1 MRSRTAI
8 WFECKIGY
16 EKVMEDGLQKKVTES
31 YVVDALSFTEAEKR
45 IMEEMSSYISGE
57 FTIKDI
63 KIAPYKEIFF
73 SDEEMADRWY
83 KTKLQFITIDE
94 KTEKEKRSNVNYLV
108 QAGTLKGAVGNIER
122 VMGTTM
128 VDYVIASVNE
138 TTLIDVFEYG
148 KSTEEDAKST
158 EEDAKPEFEAQ

>member
-8 WFECKIGY
+8 WFECKIAY
-16 EKVMEDGLQKKVTES
+16 EKVMEDGLQKKVNEN

-73 SDEEMADRWY
+73 SDEELADRWY
-83 KTKLQFITIDE
+83 KAKLEFITIDE
-94 KTEKEKRSNVNYLV
+94 KTEKEKRSAVNYLV
-108 QAGTLKGAVGNIER
+108 QAGTLKGAVGNIES

-128 VDYVIASVNE
+128 IDYVIASVTE
-138 TTLIDVFEYG
+138 TKLMDVFEYG
-148 KSTEEDAKST
+148 KQEVKDE
-158 EEDAKPEFEAQ
+158 KPEFEG